1 MKKLTDYLKNAKVA
15 KKLQVAFILVIAFFA
30 IAFVI
35 AVFCIRLI
43 NSQLSEFYNKS
54 YANTALQLEIRKDIQ
69 VVGKNVLWALTTDDA
84 AGTQSKIDEADKYAQ
99 FVGTNIDTLK
109 QNFDNDEMVASLE
122 AAVSNLKT
130 VRAQVLELAIA
141 QKDEEA
147 LALFNGDYN
156 AATTKVQDILIE
168 IGNYADAQAAKAYRT
183 SGILGNVATILMLVL
198 SAIVILLCVN
208 LASIITSCFKTPI
221 QELELAANK
230 LKDGEL
236 DITIT
241 YESEDEMGILA
252 NHFREAC
259 AQMQD
264 VILDV
269 GELLNK
275 MSDGN
280 FNVNTSIEEKYVGN
294 FTTLITSMRTLNRE
308 LNGTLKHINEVSD
321 QVRVG
326 SEQLADSSQALAEGA
341 TDQAGAVEE
350 LTATIENVTAMSSD
364 NADNTLAAASSLAE
378 AAKEAEQSR
387 EDMAELT
394 SAMKRITDTSKEIEN
409 IIGAIEDIASQT
421 NLLSLNAS
429 IEAARAGE
437 AGRGF
442 AVVADQIGKLATD
455 SAQSAVTT
463 RELIGKALAEIERG
477 NQITIQTA
485 EAINTVLA
493 SMTSFSATAKES
505 ANDSRTQA
513 DMLQQI
519 ADGIEQISTVVQNN
533 SASAQETSAVSEEL
547 FAQAETLRELVGR
560 FVLRQD

>member
-15 KKLQVAFILVIAFFA
+15 KKLQVAFTLVIAFFA

-99 FVGTNIDTLK
+99 FVGSNIDTLK

-122 AAVSNLKT
+122 AAVSNLKA
-130 VRAQVLELAIA
+130 VRAQVLELAVA
-141 QKDEEA
+141 QKNEEA

-183 SGILGNVATILMLVL
+183 SGILGNVTTILMLVL

-280 FNVNTSIEEKYVGN
+280 FNVNTTIEEKYVGN

-364 NADNTLAAASSLAE
+364 NADNALAAASSLAE

-493 SMTSFSATAKES
+493 SMTSFSTMAKES
-505 ANDSRTQA
+505 ANGSRTQA